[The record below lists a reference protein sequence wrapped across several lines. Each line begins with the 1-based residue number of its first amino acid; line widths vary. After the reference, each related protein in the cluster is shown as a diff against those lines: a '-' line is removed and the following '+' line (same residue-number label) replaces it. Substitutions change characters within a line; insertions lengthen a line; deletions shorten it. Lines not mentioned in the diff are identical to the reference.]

1 MPIYRFG
8 ELTRNG
14 TETNIYELIAV
25 TPDNGNTEIEN
36 GVITNR
42 SAVHVQLAAVT
53 TCVNMTED
61 CLTDSLGY
69 VIVNHHPDLIAAE
82 LSDDETDEAVNT
94 SQSIATQSDNNKY
107 YSNVLDEDEHAQL
120 SKNATSTTRK
130 GRTVDAA
137 SVISKDN
144 PAEHDIPIGNEYE
157 LVDECKALKS
167 KKQEL
172 SAKMSSAALDS
183 IIAELPLYNSS
194 DSTNAHYYDRII
206 DHQAIVTPS
215 NSINE
220 PSPSNPTSQTK
231 RDISENYEYDY
242 VTVRRTILPSTGT
255 SEIKMQRNPSY
266 GVAVTPKPRKKCA
279 IHLEAATPSDNNR

>member
-1 MPIYRFG
+1 M
-8 ELTRNG
+8 TRNG

-25 TPDNGNTEIEN
+25 TTDDGNTEIEN

-42 SAVHVQLAAVT
+42 SALQPATMT

-61 CLTDSLGY
+61 CLRDSLGY

-82 LSDDETDEAVNT
+82 LSDDETDEAVNA
-94 SQSIATQSDNNKY
+94 SQSIAMQSDNNKY

-130 GRTVDAA
+130 GHTVDAA
-137 SVISKDN
+137 SVISKDD
-144 PAEHDIPIGNEYE
+144 PAEQDVPIGNEYE
-157 LVDECKALKS
+157 LVDECKALKN
-167 KKQEL
+167 KKQEH
-172 SAKMSSAALDS
+172 SANVSSAALDS

-194 DSTNAHYYDRII
+194 DPTNSHYYDCIT

-215 NSINE
+215 DSINK

-231 RDISENYEYDY
+231 RDSSESYEYDY
-242 VTVRRTILPSTGT
+242 VTVCRTILPSTGT

-266 GVAVTPKPRKKCA
+266 GVVVTPKPRKKYA
-279 IHLEAATPSDNNR
+279 IDLEAATPSDNNR